1 MEISENFESDEE
13 NSIDNEQD
21 DNQEEVNAN
30 LSDDENI
37 IDFDN
42 NIGEERVIKYNP
54 NDYKLDDIIEKL
66 MQLKIIKKSNICTV
80 CNLEMKLVNR
90 IDHKDKKCMALQ
102 KKILYKHDNK
112 RNIRSNSILADMRS
126 DIRLLFFIIFI
137 NFPKKLS
144 INSIYKNCL
153 EFSKDLKI
161 EIISKKHIG
170 KIL

>member
-66 MQLKIIKKSNICTV
+66 MQLKIIIKSNICMV
-80 CNLEMKLVNR
+80 
-90 IDHKDKKCMALQ
+90 
-102 KKILYKHDNK
+102 YK
-112 RNIRSNSILADMRS
+112 
-126 DIRLLFFIIFI
+126 
-137 NFPKKLS
+137 
-144 INSIYKNCL
+144 YK
-153 EFSKDLKI
+153 FR
-161 EIISKKHIG
+161 
-170 KIL
+170 